1 MKLMTFRSE
10 CICGTATIPAFL
22 SKLGV
27 KIHKV
32 DIANEPSTKAK
43 QRMGEK
49 DVYTIE
55 VQDNHTLESLRELMT
70 KEIEQEGMF
79 LNLHKCYQTLN
90 LGMSPDERHFNS

>member
-10 CICGTATIPAFL
+10 CICGTATIPALL
-22 SKLGV
+22 SKLSV

-32 DIANEPSTKAK
+32 EEPSIKTK
-43 QRMGEK
+43 QRMSEK
-49 DVYTIE
+49 GIYTIE

-79 LNLHKCYQTLN
+79 LNLHKCYQLLN

>member
-10 CICGTATIPAFL
+10 CICGTATIPALL

-32 DIANEPSTKAK
+32 DEPSIKDK
-43 QRMGEK
+43 QRMSEK
-49 DVYTIE
+49 GVYTIE
-55 VQDNHTLESLRELMT
+55 VQDNHTLESLRALMT
-70 KEIEQEGMF
+70 KEIEQEGIF